1 MAGGKSRIE
10 FFGTS
15 EILKKIEAAG
25 GNVEWACAE
34 ALKKSVEAPKAEM
47 LDFIRTLPFSTKHG
61 HHPTGQTED
70 SFVEEITQD
79 GNKIYLELGFSIR
92 KGGIAALFLNLGT
105 PKIKPTFFIENAIDN
120 NIDAIKKAQLDA
132 LKETFRGLM

>member
-25 GNVEWACAE
+25 GNVEQACVD
-34 ALKKSVEAPKAEM
+34 ALKKSVGAPKAEM
-47 LDFIRTLPFSTKHG
+47 LDFIRAHKL
-61 HHPTGQTED
+61 TGQTED
-70 SFVEEITQD
+70 SFVEEIKQD

-105 PKIKPTFFIENAIDN
+105 PRIAPTWFIDN
-120 NIDAIKKAQLDA
+120 AVDHNIDAIKKAQIDA
-132 LKETFRGLM
+132 LKEAFRGLM

>member
-1 MAGGKSRIE
+1 MAGGKSKIE

-25 GNVEWACAE
+25 GNVEQACMD
-34 ALKKSVEAPKAEM
+34 ALKKSTEIPKKEM
-47 LDFIRTLPFSTKHG
+47 LDFIRAHKL
-61 HHPTGQTED
+61 TGVTEN
-70 SFVEEITQD
+70 SFVEEIRQD

-105 PKIKPTFFIENAIDN
+105 PKIKPTWFIDN
-120 NIDAIKKAQLDA
+120 AVDHNIDAIKKAQIDA
-132 LKETFRGLM
+132 LKEAFRGLM